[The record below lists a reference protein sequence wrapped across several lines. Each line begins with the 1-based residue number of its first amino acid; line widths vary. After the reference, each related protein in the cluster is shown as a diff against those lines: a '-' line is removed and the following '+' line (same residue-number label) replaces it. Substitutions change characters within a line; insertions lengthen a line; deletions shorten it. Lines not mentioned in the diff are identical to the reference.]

1 MDSGRDS
8 TCCICS
14 GLLQQLSHVLPLVNM
29 VLSKKYK
36 ASNWIVG
43 CEESCC

>member
-8 TCCICS
+8 ICCIRP

-29 VLSKKYK
+29 VLSKNIRLL
-36 ASNWIVG
+36 AG
-43 CEESCC
+43 